1 MKRTLLRGK
10 IVRRNTVGHGAILI
24 ENGII
29 LDSDFCGDVPEET
42 DVIDFGGNFILPGF
56 VELHAHGGGGDDFGD
71 CTSDSFTRICDLHL
85 SHGVTRICPTLTAC
99 DWESTLAFL
108 RLCKAMR
115 AHSMFAGAH
124 LEGPFLS
131 PKMSGAQN
139 PACLRLPNKE
149 DAETLCS
156 FGDVISR
163 MTLAPELA
171 GADDFARRLLS
182 AGISLSIGHSDA
194 DAETVRRAVKI
205 GYTQVTHLYCSTA
218 SRRKKGS
225 YVVGGL
231 VEAALTEDGLTTE
244 LIGDGHHICRES
256 FLLTLRCK
264 GSDNV
269 CVVSDAMRAAGQT
282 DIKESFL
289 GAKTPENRVIIEDG
303 VAKLPDRSCFAGSV
317 AIGDTMAGVLC
328 GRYGIDICTVSG
340 MMSRVPAR
348 LLYGDGK
355 YGEIANGF
363 AADLAVLDKNYKT
376 RAVYLDGKRVR

>member
-1 MKRTLLRGK
+1 MKRSLLCGK
-10 IVRRNTVGHGAILI
+10 IVRRDNTKQGAILI

-29 LDSDFCGDVPEET
+29 LDSDYHGDVPENT
-42 DVIDFGGNFILPGF
+42 KVTDFGERYILPGF

-71 CTSDSFTRICDLHL
+71 CTAEAFTRICDLHL

-99 DWESTLAFL
+99 DWESTLTFL
-108 RLCKAMR
+108 RLCKNMR
-115 AHSMFAGAH
+115 THPMFAGAH

-139 PACLRLPNKE
+139 TARLRLPNEK

-156 FGDVISR
+156 YGDVISR
-163 MTLAPELA
+163 ITLAPELA

-182 AGISLSIGHSDA
+182 AGIALSIGHSDA
-194 DAETVRRAVKI
+194 DADTVRRAVVL

-231 VEAALTEDGLTTE
+231 VEAALTEDALTVE

-256 FLLTLRCK
+256 FLLTMRCK
-264 GSDNV
+264 GADGV

-282 DIKESFL
+282 DVKESYL
-289 GAKTPENRVIIEDG
+289 GAKQPENRVIIEDG
-303 VAKLPDRSCFAGSV
+303 VAKLPDRSSFAGSV
-317 AIGDTMAGVLC
+317 AAGDTMVNALC

-340 MMSRVPAR
+340 MMSRVPSR
-348 LLYGDGK
+348 LLYGKGK
-355 YGEIANGF
+355 YGEIASGF
-363 AADLAVLDKNYKT
+363 AADLAVLDTDYKT
-376 RAVYLDGKRVR
+376 YAVYLDGKRVR